1 MNHKTRDNGEA
12 YNEENYSEFHFFFFC
27 YRFLTSEKSAKVTT
41 IMMQRKQQIDY
52 LYYSQRYLDQ
62 EATMCAC
69 L

>member
-1 MNHKTRDNGEA
+1 MKKIIVD
-12 YNEENYSEFHFFFFC
+12 FMFFC